1 MQITYFGLSSFKITS
16 KDRVAITDPFD
27 KSSGLVPPR
36 GAADLVFLSE
46 KTNGLYS
53 ATSGISGEPFIV
65 DGPGEYD
72 VKDFAINAGPIQT
85 KDGRVFTIFLMDVE
99 GVKILD
105 LGHIKSFDLT
115 DDETEDLGEIDV
127 LIVPVGGHDV
137 MNADEAAK
145 VVNLLDPKIVI
156 PSHYKTDG
164 LKTEADTADK
174 FLKLAGGKF
183 ETLDKLTFKKKDL
196 DPEKARIVVLEPMR

>member
-1 MQITYFGLSSFKITS
+1 M
-16 KDRVAITDPFD
+16 
-27 KSSGLVPPR
+27 
-36 GAADLVFLSE
+36 
-46 KTNGLYS
+46 
-53 ATSGISGEPFIV
+53 
-65 DGPGEYD
+65 
-72 VKDFAINAGPIQT
+72 
-85 KDGRVFTIFLMDVE
+85 FTIYLMDVE
-99 GVKILD
+99 GVKILN

-127 LIVPVGGHDV
+127 LIVPVGGHGV
-137 MNADEAAK
+137 MDADAAAK

>member
-27 KSSGLVPPR
+27 KSSGLTPPR

-46 KTNGLYS
+46 KSNELYS
-53 ATSGISGEPFIV
+53 CTSGISGDPFIV

-72 VKDFAINAGPIQT
+72 VKDHAINAVPVQT
-85 KDGRVFTIFLMDVE
+85 KDGRVITLYLIDVE
-99 GVKILD
+99 GIKILN
-105 LGHIKSFDLT
+105 LAHIKNLSLT
-115 DDETEDLGEIDV
+115 DDEVEDLGEVDV
-127 LIVPVGGHDV
+127 LIVPVGGHDA
-137 MNADEAAK
+137 MEAEDAAK

-164 LKTEADTADK
+164 LKIAAESAEK
-174 FLKLAGGKF
+174 FLRLAGGKF
-183 ETLDKLTFKKKDL
+183 ETLDKLTIKKKDL
-196 DPEKARIVVLEPMR
+196 DPEAARIVVLEPMR

>member
-36 GAADLVFLSE
+36 GAADLIFLSE
-46 KTNGLYS
+46 KTNELYS
-53 ATSGISGEPFIV
+53 ATSGISGEPFMV

-72 VKDFAINAGPIQT
+72 VKDFAVNAGPIQT

-115 DDETEDLGEIDV
+115 DDETEDLGEVDV
-127 LIVPVGGHDV
+127 LILPVGGHSV
-137 MNADEAAK
+137 MDADKAAK
-145 VVNLLDPKIVI
+145 VVNLLDPRIVI

-174 FLKLAGGKF
+174 FLKLVGGKF

-196 DPEKARIVVLEPMR
+196 DPEKTRAVVLEPMR

>member
-36 GAADLVFLSE
+36 GAADLIFLSE
-46 KTNGLYS
+46 KSNDLYS
-53 ATSGISGEPFIV
+53 YTFGISGDPFVV

-72 VKDFAINAGPIQT
+72 VKDFAINAVPVQT
-85 KDGRVFTIFLMDVE
+85 KDGRVITVYLMDVE
-99 GVKILD
+99 GIKILD
-105 LGHIKSFDLT
+105 LAHIKTLDLT
-115 DDETEDLGEIDV
+115 DDQIEDLGEVDV
-127 LIVPVGGHDV
+127 LIVPVGDHDV
-137 MNADEAAK
+137 MDAEGAAK

-156 PSHYKTDG
+156 PSHFKADG
-164 LKTEADTADK
+164 LKTAAEPADK

-183 ETLDKLTFKKKDL
+183 EEMDKLTLKKKDL
-196 DPEKARIVVLEPMR
+196 DPEVARIVVLKPIR